1 MLESI
6 FNSPLFS
13 GSQESSG
20 AHTSGYAAMPESE
33 RKSAPPF
40 PVVVPPTKAESTS
53 LSAAERFSR
62 SESFALELRTKE
74 GDRVTITFDHA
85 SAFQAS
91 FGATRDG
98 SGNSAAVY
106 NVSRAERS
114 SFQFSIQGDLNDDEL
129 NAIHNLIQDVS
140 MIADD
145 FFSGDLQSA
154 FDQASEF
161 RMDRS
166 QLASMSLELKQSMQ
180 YTAAAAYQQVQQAGE
195 GTPQAP
201 GQRLGHMVGM
211 LQQQQNAPEL
221 GFIDQV
227 RSLQQQ
233 LLESLVQHDTRYRD
247 ADEEGKQSYSDHLTR
262 LGSLLH

>member
-13 GSQESSG
+13 GSQETSG

-33 RKSAPPF
+33 RKGAPPF
-40 PVVVPPTKAESTS
+40 PVVVPPTKGESTS
-53 LSAAERFSR
+53 LNVAERFAQ
-62 SESFALELRTKE
+62 SESFSLELRTKE

-85 SAFQAS
+85 SAYQSSLSAS
-91 FGATRDG
+91 RDG
-98 SGNSAAVY
+98 SGSSAAY
-106 NVSRAERS
+106 SVSRAERS
-114 SFQFSIQGDLNDDEL
+114 SFQFSIEGDLNDDERD
-129 NAIHNLIQDVS
+129 AIHNLVQDMS

-154 FDQASEF
+154 FDQASAF
-161 RMDRS
+161 RMDRTH
-166 QLASMSLELKQSMQ
+166 LASMSLELKQSMQ
-180 YTAAAAYQQVQQAGE
+180 YSVAAAYQEVQQAAE
-195 GTPQAP
+195 GGSQAP
-201 GQRLGHMVGM
+201 GQRLGHMMGM

-247 ADEEGKQSYSDHLTR
+247 ADDDSKQNYNDHLAR
-262 LGSLLH
+262 LGSLLN